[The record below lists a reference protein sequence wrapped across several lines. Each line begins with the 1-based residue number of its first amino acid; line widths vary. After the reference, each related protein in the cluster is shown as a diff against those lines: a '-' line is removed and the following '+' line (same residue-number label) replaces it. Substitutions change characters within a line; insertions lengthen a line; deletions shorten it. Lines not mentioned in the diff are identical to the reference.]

1 MPVML
6 GVLAG
11 SLAGARQL
19 MGAKPKALRL
29 VFAGVI
35 GLLAI
40 EMIYNGVTGAAK

>member
-1 MPVML
+1 ML

-11 SLAGARQL
+11 SLVGARQL
-19 MGAKPKALRL
+19 IGARVRPLRI

-40 EMIYNGVTGAAK
+40 EMIYNGVTGRMG